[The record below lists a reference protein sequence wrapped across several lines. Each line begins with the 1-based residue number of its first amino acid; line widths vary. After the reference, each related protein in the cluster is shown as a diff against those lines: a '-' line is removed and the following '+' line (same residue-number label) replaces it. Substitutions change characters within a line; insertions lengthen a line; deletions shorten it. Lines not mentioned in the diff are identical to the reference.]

1 MLRRLK
7 SQLGETMVETLV
19 SILISA
25 LAMTVLAT
33 VIGTSVNMVMR
44 SKYHMDEFY
53 DTESTMI
60 ASGPSGQNTL
70 SIEVPLEVGQDEM
83 TVDVYSAG
91 NNTDIVY
98 YKQHEGGA
106 GQ

>member
-7 SQLGETMVETLV
+7 CQFGETMVETLV

-33 VIGTSVNMVMR
+33 VIGTSVNIVMQ
-44 SKYHMDEFY
+44 SKDHMNEFY
-53 DTESTMI
+53 KAESSMI
-60 ASGPSGQNTL
+60 ASASFEKKTL
-70 SIEVPLEVGQDEM
+70 SIGVPLEAGQNQIE
-83 TVDVYSAG
+83 VDVYSAG

-98 YKQHEGGA
+98 YKQHSGV
-106 GQ
+106 